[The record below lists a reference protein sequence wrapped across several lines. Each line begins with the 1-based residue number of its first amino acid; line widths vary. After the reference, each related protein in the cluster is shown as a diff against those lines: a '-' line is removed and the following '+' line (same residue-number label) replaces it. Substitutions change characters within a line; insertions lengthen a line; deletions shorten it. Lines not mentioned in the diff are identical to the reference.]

1 MSDPKESARLAF
13 ESRERERR
21 AAVTVTKEPRTYGP
35 DNPNNSYYLDLAA
48 SALINNPQS
57 LEAQGR
63 LLRHAAEVAAEAET
77 GGYEKR
83 ALHEVHRGGEF
94 RTGLTTAAG
103 SGGAYVSPKWLVE
116 DWAAYRSPNNSF
128 FSLTTRFPSPEYGAS
143 VVIPSFT
150 GTASVTQQTEGGAVA
165 EVDPTGL
172 QISAPLISLTG
183 QVTVSQQLWDRGGMP
198 GLAVDAIVHQQLMEQ
213 YTATQDAYVIG
224 QVLSSAASVSASV
237 TFSAS
242 VFYNSLGLAA
252 EQLAD
257 TAGVALQATH
267 MFSATDFSN
276 YVFRWSDTS
285 GRPLLQPQTLL
296 MPEPLDLTDEA
307 WTGVHMLGQLRWFKD
322 DNIPDNASNQYQ
334 ILVCRPSE
342 VFTFDGPPTP
352 YAYPETNAENL
363 QVVIGL
369 RGYTAVINRFPKSV
383 AVISGA
389 TYPNSLV

>member
-1 MSDPKESARLAF
+1 MSDPKESARMGF
-13 ESRERERR
+13 EARERERR
-21 AAVTVTKEPRTYGP
+21 GTVTVTSEPRTYGP
-35 DNPNNSYYLDLAA
+35 ANPENSYYLDLAR
-48 SALINNPQS
+48 SAFVTDPRS
-57 LEAQGR
+57 MDAQER
-63 LLRHAAEVAAEAET
+63 LVRHAREVEADNSA
-77 GGYEKR
+77 YEQR
-83 ALHEVHRGGEF
+83 SLREVSRGGE
-94 RTGLTTAAG
+94 RRALSTSTG

-116 DWAAYRSPNNSF
+116 DWAAYRSPTNSF
-128 FSLTTRFPSPEYGAS
+128 FNLTTRFPSPEYGAS

-150 GTASVTQQTEGGAVA
+150 SSASVTQQTENSAVA
-165 EVDPTGL
+165 ETDPSGI
-172 QISAPLISLTG
+172 QIAAPLVSLTG
-183 QVTVSQQLWDRGGMP
+183 QITTSMQLWERGGMP
-198 GLAVDAIVHQQLMEQ
+198 GLATDQIVHAQLMQQ
-213 YTATQDAYVIG
+213 YSATQDTYAIN
-224 QVLSSAASVSASV
+224 QCLATAASVSASV
-237 TFSAS
+237 AFSAS

-257 TAGVALQATH
+257 TAGVSMQATH
-267 MFSATDFSN
+267 LFSATDFSN
-276 YVFRWSDTS
+276 YVFRWADAN

-296 MPEPLDLTDEA
+296 MPEPLDMANEA